1 MKTKNLRIYY
11 IMPKK
16 SRRKNKKR
24 KSRTRTKRGASLPLE
39 FQGKAE
45 LLQLIINE
53 IQGLGGIFQTK
64 EYNMVQNDYES
75 TNIYIKKQDLENL
88 PPDANGIPVYMVDNN
103 NNPTN
108 DRHTLPIAYLIM
120 GYILI
125 RKKDGDWFKSKDSQF
140 QLSGGR
146 RKKKTRK
153 KKTRKK
159 RGGVERW
166 TRETLQPNPK
176 TFDDIGYFYDCKPI
190 VDPSNKSKY
199 REDMIITGNMDANE
213 LTLPDEWK
221 IIRMEDSEF
230 YDPQLILVDMA
241 LPEGQ
246 RGMRW
251 FRRRGQDLCNR
262 GYKPL
267 KRNDAKTGAG
277 RKKKTRKKRGGWRRR
292 DTDFNKDDIG
302 YYYDCWNRDGNYDDV
317 KYREGMTITGK
328 WDVLRPISEWDIIEM
343 QDSHRYD
350 PNLILYDESRP
361 NFGTF
366 RIPAQQLCSRGFK
379 PLKRND
385 VKTGAGRKKKTRK
398 KRGAVKF
405 GKNKTTAEIV
415 EEGRKILQT
424 TPQKKKRQ
432 MREQQ
437 IKLTGEKEF
446 ALFKKQATDRMKIA
460 FIKSFNEPP
469 SDKDGKML
477 SLVYKSLKQPLNK
490 KENEIIQDYRAENND
505 NKRKLVWM
513 NNSLRQLRVMSEK
526 TKHQIYNTGDD
537 PEVIKKYK
545 PIKKQIKMGPASG
558 LVVDTNKYM
567 SPVKGP
573 DTRYPR
579 LSLDIGE
586 RGKSHKNLFKGGGR
600 KKKRRTRKKNRR

>member
-1 MKTKNLRIYY
+1 MA
-11 IMPKK
+11 KK
-16 SRRKNKKR
+16 SRRRKNKKR
-24 KSRTRTKRGASLPLE
+24 KSRTRTKRG
-39 FQGKAE
+39 
-45 LLQLIINE
+45 
-53 IQGLGGIFQTK
+53 
-64 EYNMVQNDYES
+64 
-75 TNIYIKKQDLENL
+75 
-88 PPDANGIPVYMVDNN
+88 
-103 NNPTN
+103 
-108 DRHTLPIAYLIM
+108 
-120 GYILI
+120 
-125 RKKDGDWFKSKDSQF
+125 
-140 QLSGGR
+140 
-146 RKKKTRK
+146 
-153 KKTRKK
+153 
-159 RGGVERW
+159 
-166 TRETLQPNPK
+166 
-176 TFDDIGYFYDCKPI
+176 
-190 VDPSNKSKY
+190 
-199 REDMIITGNMDANE
+199 
-213 LTLPDEWK
+213 
-221 IIRMEDSEF
+221 
-230 YDPQLILVDMA
+230 
-241 LPEGQ
+241 
-246 RGMRW
+246 
-251 FRRRGQDLCNR
+251 
-262 GYKPL
+262 
-267 KRNDAKTGAG
+267 
-277 RKKKTRKKRGGWRRR
+277 GWRRK
-292 DTDFNKDDIG
+292 DIDFNKDDIG

-379 PLKRND
+379 PLERND
-385 VKTGAGRKKKTRK
+385 AKTGAGRKKKTRK
-398 KRGAVKF
+398 KRGGNLPLEFQGKAELLQLIINEIQGLGGIFQTKEYNMVQNDYESTNIYIKKQDVENLPPDANGIPVYMVDNNNNPTNDRHTLPIAVLTIGYILIRKKDGDWFKSKDSQFQLSGGRRKKRGGVKF
-405 GKNKTTAEIV
+405 GKNKTTAQIV

-432 MREQQ
+432 RREQQ

-446 ALFKKQATDRMKIA
+446 ALFKKQAMDRMKIA

-469 SDKDGKML
+469 SNKDGKML

-490 KENEIIQDYRAENND
+490 KENEIIQDYRIENND

-537 PEVIKKYK
+537 PEVIKKYR
-545 PIKKQIKMGPASG
+545 PRKKQIKMGQASG

-586 RGKSHKNLFKGGGR
+586 RGKSHKNLFKGGR

>member
-1 MKTKNLRIYY
+1 
-11 IMPKK
+11 
-16 SRRKNKKR
+16 
-24 KSRTRTKRGASLPLE
+24 
-39 FQGKAE
+39 
-45 LLQLIINE
+45 
-53 IQGLGGIFQTK
+53 
-64 EYNMVQNDYES
+64 
-75 TNIYIKKQDLENL
+75 
-88 PPDANGIPVYMVDNN
+88 
-103 NNPTN
+103 
-108 DRHTLPIAYLIM
+108 
-120 GYILI
+120 
-125 RKKDGDWFKSKDSQF
+125 
-140 QLSGGR
+140 
-146 RKKKTRK
+146 
-153 KKTRKK
+153 
-159 RGGVERW
+159 
-166 TRETLQPNPK
+166 
-176 TFDDIGYFYDCKPI
+176 
-190 VDPSNKSKY
+190 
-199 REDMIITGNMDANE
+199 MIITGNMDANE

-415 EEGRKILQT
+415 KEGRKILQT

>member
-1 MKTKNLRIYY
+1 
-11 IMPKK
+11 MPKK
-16 SRRKNKKR
+16 SRRRKNKKR
-24 KSRTRTKRGASLPLE
+24 KSRTRKKRGGNLPLE

-75 TNIYIKKQDLENL
+75 TNIYIKKQDVENL

-108 DRHTLPIAYLIM
+108 DRHTLPIAVLTL

-125 RKKDGDWFKSKDSQF
+125 RKRDGDWFKSKDSQF

-146 RKKKTRK
+146 RKK
-153 KKTRKK
+153 
-159 RGGVERW
+159 
-166 TRETLQPNPK
+166 
-176 TFDDIGYFYDCKPI
+176 
-190 VDPSNKSKY
+190 
-199 REDMIITGNMDANE
+199 
-213 LTLPDEWK
+213 
-221 IIRMEDSEF
+221 
-230 YDPQLILVDMA
+230 
-241 LPEGQ
+241 
-246 RGMRW
+246 
-251 FRRRGQDLCNR
+251 
-262 GYKPL
+262 
-267 KRNDAKTGAG
+267 
-277 RKKKTRKKRGGWRRR
+277 
-292 DTDFNKDDIG
+292 
-302 YYYDCWNRDGNYDDV
+302 
-317 KYREGMTITGK
+317 
-328 WDVLRPISEWDIIEM
+328 
-343 QDSHRYD
+343 
-350 PNLILYDESRP
+350 
-361 NFGTF
+361 
-366 RIPAQQLCSRGFK
+366 
-379 PLKRND
+379 
-385 VKTGAGRKKKTRK
+385 
-398 KRGAVKF
+398 RGAVKF

-415 EEGRKILQT
+415 KEGRKILQT

-432 MREQQ
+432 MREQK

-469 SDKDGKML
+469 SDKDGKIL

-545 PIKKQIKMGPASG
+545 PRKKQIKMGPASG

-586 RGKSHKNLFKGGGR
+586 RGKSHKNLFKGGR